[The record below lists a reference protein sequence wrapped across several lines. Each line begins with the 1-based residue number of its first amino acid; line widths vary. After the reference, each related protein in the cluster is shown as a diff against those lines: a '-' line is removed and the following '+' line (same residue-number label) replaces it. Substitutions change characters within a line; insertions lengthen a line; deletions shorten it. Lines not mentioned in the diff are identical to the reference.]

1 MTTSTILI
9 PGRNCWRLAAANR
22 IAFLIDG
29 AAYFAAVRAAMREAR
44 ESILILGWDVDSRV
58 RLGEPD
64 DADGLPAELG
74 EFLNALV
81 VRRRGLHAYV
91 LTWDFNSLFAFEREW
106 FPPYKLGW
114 RTDRHVHFRLDGV
127 HPPGASKHQK
137 VVVIDDALAFLG
149 GFDLTRRRWDTPA
162 HEPDDSRRRD
172 PDGAPYS
179 PFHDVQGM
187 VAGDAAALLGELVRE
202 RWRRAG
208 GRAIPPATPR
218 LDFPWPADVPP
229 DCEEVPVAL
238 ARTIPAGNGGKVR
251 EVERLHLDLIQ
262 AARET
267 IYIENQYLTSDIVC
281 KALAERLRES
291 RGPEIVIVSPHET
304 SGWLEQRT
312 MGVLRSQC
320 VARLRQADR
329 HGRLRLY
336 YPWQPGLGQA
346 CINLHAKVLVI
357 DDRLVRVG
365 SSNLSNRS
373 MRLDTECDMAID
385 ASDDVS
391 VQAAIARFRSR
402 LLAEHLGVTV
412 AAIGGALRA
421 TSSLI
426 GAIESL
432 QGSGRSL
439 RELDASTAV
448 GNGSPLVLAE
458 IADLERPVNA
468 DLFLAQFISR
478 DQWRPAR
485 HGMTRFAVLLL
496 GVLVLA
502 GVWRWSGLGEWVTL
516 QRIVH
521 AMTVLQNNP
530 LAPGLVIGG
539 YLAGGLVPVP
549 VTLMIVATATVF
561 GPLAGVAYS
570 VLGCLSSAAL
580 TFGIGRVV
588 GREAVRRLA
597 GRRFQRL
604 NQWLSRRGLFA
615 VLGLRVLPLAPFPL
629 INLAAG
635 ASPVRFSDFMLGT
648 AAGMIPGI
656 LVLSVS
662 THLVRGAIQE
672 PSASTVASLI
682 GIGALTVGA
691 VWAFNRWVSRYA
703 AGQRA

>member
-91 LTWDFNSLFAFEREW
+91 LTWDFHSLFAFEREW
-106 FPPYKLGW
+106 FPRYKLGW

-127 HPPGASKHQK
+127 HPPGASHHQK
-137 VVVIDDALAFLG
+137 VVVIDDVLAFLG
-149 GFDLTRRRWDTPA
+149 GFDLTRCRWDTPA
-162 HEPDDSRRRD
+162 HEPNDPRRCD
-172 PDGAPYS
+172 PDGAPYA

-187 VAGDAAALLGELVRE
+187 VAGDAAALLGELARE

-229 DCEEVPVAL
+229 DCENVPVAL
-238 ARTIPAGNGGKVR
+238 ARTIPGRNGGKVR

-262 AARET
+262 TARES
-267 IYIENQYLTSDIVC
+267 IYIENQYLTSEIVC
-281 KALAERLRES
+281 KALAERLREPN
-291 RGPEIVIVSPHET
+291 GPEIVIVSPQET

-320 VARLRQADR
+320 AARLRQADR

-346 CINLHAKVLVI
+346 CINLHAKVLVV

-412 AAIGGALRA
+412 AAIDGALRA
-421 TSSLI
+421 TSSL
-426 GAIESL
+426 
-432 QGSGRSL
+432 
-439 RELDASTAV
+439 D
-448 GNGSPLVLAE
+448 
-458 IADLERPVNA
+458 
-468 DLFLAQFISR
+468 
-478 DQWRPAR
+478 WC
-485 HGMTRFAVLLL
+485 H
-496 GVLVLA
+496 
-502 GVWRWSGLGEWVTL
+502 
-516 QRIVH
+516 RI
-521 AMTVLQNNP
+521 
-530 LAPGLVIGG
+530 
-539 YLAGGLVPVP
+539 
-549 VTLMIVATATVF
+549 
-561 GPLAGVAYS
+561 
-570 VLGCLSSAAL
+570 
-580 TFGIGRVV
+580 
-588 GREAVRRLA
+588 
-597 GRRFQRL
+597 
-604 NQWLSRRGLFA
+604 
-615 VLGLRVLPLAPFPL
+615 
-629 INLAAG
+629 AAG
-635 ASPVRFSDFMLGT
+635 AGSILTRVGRLHGSGQRLATRPGRDCGPR
-648 AAGMIPGI
+648 AAGERR
-656 LVLSVS
+656 SVS
-662 THLVRGAIQE
+662 GPVHLPRPMAARATWRDPLRRPPPRGLGGGGHLALVGPRRVGNAARGRRHHDAPPGEPTRPGPGHRRLPGGGSHPCTRHLHDRGDGHRLRPVGRGCVLGGRLPLECRPHVRHWARGRPGDGPAARR
-672 PSASTVASLI
+672 ASTSN
-682 GIGALTVGA
+682 G
-691 VWAFNRWVSRYA
+691 
-703 AGQRA
+703 